1 MKAGTPMAA
10 SLSQPRPAH
19 KIGYSKQ
26 LGAALLA
33 AMLTVTL
40 VATFA
45 ASAMWQ
51 QWRAVEVEAAERT
64 RSQSAWIL
72 VGALDWARL
81 ILREDAR
88 SGGADHLAEP
98 WAVPLQ
104 ESRLTSFI
112 AADKTNTTQANAGVG
127 NTPSPAANNTGN
139 SAGNSNSNAY
149 SEAGNE
155 IFLSGQI
162 VDMQSLLN
170 INNLVANGTVS
181 VPDLRAFAK
190 VFDLLDLEPSELLR
204 ATDLLM
210 RANDQSEGNAQAS
223 LAPLLPQRFAQLA
236 WLGFSADTLERL
248 RPYVGVLPV
257 RAPLNINTASAE
269 LLYASIPAL
278 ALDGARKLV
287 AQREKA
293 HFRDLNAG
301 GTLAAAATAQLNEG
315 RHSVATRFFEVRG
328 RIRLGIEKPD
338 SEQKSQDVTIQ
349 ERSLVQ
355 RDGIDVKVLWRERAA
370 LGGFG
375 SGSFAPDGG
384 AVPTITN

>member
-1 MKAGTPMAA
+1 MKR
-10 SLSQPRPAH
+10 SQ
-19 KIGYSKQ
+19 Q
-26 LGAALLA
+26 MGAALLA

-72 VGALDWARL
+72 VGALDLARL

-104 ESRLTSFI
+104 ESRLTSFL
-112 AADKTNTTQANAGVG
+112 AADKTNTTQASAGVG
-127 NTPSPAANNTGN
+127 
-139 SAGNSNSNAY
+139 SAGAAAGNTASADNNAY

-155 IFLSGQI
+155 VFLSGQI
-162 VDMQSLLN
+162 VDMQSMLN
-170 INNLVANGTVS
+170 INNLVNNGTVS

-190 VFDLLDLEPSELLR
+190 LFDLLDLDQRELLR
-204 ATDLLM
+204 VTEQLM
-210 RANDQSEGNAQAS
+210 RANDQSADNAEAS
-223 LAPLLPQRFAQLA
+223 FAPLVPQRFEQLV
-236 WLGFSADTLERL
+236 WLGLSQDTLERL
-248 RPYVGVLPV
+248 RPYVGVLPA
-257 RAPLNINTASAE
+257 RTPLNINTASAE
-269 LLYASIPAL
+269 LLYASIPSL

-287 AQREKA
+287 AQREKS

-301 GTLAAAATAQLNEG
+301 GTLPAAATAEANEG

-328 RIRLGIEKPD
+328 RIRLGVEKAD
-338 SEQKSQDVTIQ
+338 AEQKSQDVTIQ

-370 LGGFG
+370 LG
-375 SGSFAPDGG
+375 SFAPEGG

>member
-1 MKAGTPMAA
+1 MHCNAKEVGQEQR
-10 SLSQPRPAH
+10 QPKPVLHTGR
-19 KIGYSKQ
+19 SRQ

-104 ESRLTSFI
+104 ESRLTSFL

-127 NTPSPAANNTGN
+127 TTPN
-139 SAGNSNSNAY
+139 SAAGNAASSDNNAY

-155 IFLSGQI
+155 VFLSGQI

-190 VFDLLDLEPSELLR
+190 LFDLLDLEPRELLR
-204 ATDLLM
+204 ATSALM
-210 RANDQSEGNAQAS
+210 RGNDQSTDNAQAS
-223 LAPLLPQRFAQLA
+223 FAPLLPQRFEQLV
-236 WLGFSADTLERL
+236 WLGFSKDTLERL
-248 RPYVGVLPV
+248 RPYVGVLPARTPV
-257 RAPLNINTASAE
+257 NINTASAE
-269 LLYASIPAL
+269 VLYASIPSL
-278 ALDGARKLV
+278 ALDGARKLI
-287 AQREKA
+287 AQRDKA

-301 GTLAAAATAQLNEG
+301 GALPAAATAELNEG
-315 RHSVATRFFEVRG
+315 RHSVATRYFEVRG
-328 RIRLGIEKPD
+328 RIRLGIEKAD
-338 SEQKSQDVTIQ
+338 AEQKSQDVTIQ

-370 LGGFG
+370 LG
-375 SGSFAPDGG
+375 SFAPEGG

>member
-1 MKAGTPMAA
+1 MT
-10 SLSQPRPAH
+10 RR
-19 KIGYSKQ
+19 KQ
-26 LGAALLA
+26 IGAALLA

-127 NTPSPAANNTGN
+127 DNNGN
-139 SAGNSNSNAY
+139 GSADSNAY

-162 VDMQSLLN
+162 VDMQSFLN
-170 INNLVANGTVS
+170 VNNLVASGTVS

-190 VFDLLDLEPSELLR
+190 LFDLLDLDPRELLS
-204 ATDLLM
+204 ATEQLM
-210 RANDQSEGNAQAS
+210 RANDQSESNTQAAF
-223 LAPLLPQRFAQLA
+223 APLVPQRFEQLV
-236 WLGFSADTLERL
+236 WLGWSASTLERL
-248 RPYVGVLPV
+248 RPYVGILPA
-257 RAPLNINTASAE
+257 RTPININTASAE
-269 LLYASIPAL
+269 VLYASIPSM

-287 AQREKA
+287 AQREKS
-293 HFRDLNAG
+293 HFRDL
-301 GTLAAAATAQLNEG
+301 AAAGALIPAITGEINEG

-328 RIRLGIEKPD
+328 RLRLGIEKPD
-338 SEQKSQDVTIQ
+338 AEQKSQDVTIQ

-370 LGGFG
+370 LSAFG
-375 SGSFAPDGG
+375 SSGFTPEGG